1 MASPMHWFQR
11 CFLSRDLTKEPTLS
25 WQKLQMFQKLDQLE
39 KLPWFTR
46 DYVWL
51 YILLNNRLLSLSKY
65 HRMFKTYIPD
75 HYRPIQNVFTQS
87 TTSNPCHVRSVF
99 YRGSE
104 ILFYLLAEQIIQK
117 MPLFSGEAKASEPT
131 APVSATRFDTDLT
144 PFP

>member
-1 MASPMHWFQR
+1 MY
-11 CFLSRDLTKEPTLS
+11 D
-25 WQKLQMFQKLDQLE
+25 
-39 KLPWFTR
+39 
-46 DYVWL
+46 
-51 YILLNNRLLSLSKY
+51 YILLKNRLLSLSKY
-65 HRMFKTYIPD
+65 DRMCKTYIPD
-75 HYRPIQNVFTQS
+75 HYGPIKHVCFTQP